1 MKLNIDEL
9 KLVLLN
15 GSVSGIKQALSHFDI
30 ASFDRNGNNILHYF
44 LKSDAS
50 EQIQA
55 EIMIQL
61 FIDAGI
67 DINAKQVKMPKRAAL
82 HLAVLKKLKP
92 VFVMLLRN
100 GADVNIQ
107 DGNGNTVLSEAVM
120 VYRNDD
126 GYFIETLIANGARI
140 DIANNYGVTP
150 KGLSDTIANY
160 DSKMFFR

>member
-1 MKLNIDEL
+1 MIKESM
-9 KLVLLN
+9 LLGAN
-15 GSVSGIKQALSHFDI
+15 PKAP
-30 ASFDRNGNNILHYF
+30 GN
-44 LKSDAS
+44 
-50 EQIQA
+50 
-55 EIMIQL
+55 
-61 FIDAGI
+61 
-67 DINAKQVKMPKRAAL
+67 
-82 HLAVLKKLKP
+82 AVENEGVEKDVVFCAPVMLKKLKP

-140 DIANNYGVTP
+140 DIANNYGVTT